1 MSATR
6 EIPPMPPPSDL
17 PIINPEFPGDGQRW
31 PSLPVIRVDAPR
43 KTQAEKYGGLY
54 YLGIAGLFVLLGLI
68 GWFAYGAWSL
78 RDVGTWIYVLH
89 DRSRPETERIQAAF
103 ALSRDPRVNQRQLWD
118 MCVYEQGLPPLA
130 RYLIAE
136 GLTAEAASADPRG
149 YALTVARSEGWPD
162 WLRLLLLRPLAYRAA
177 AGGTIMPESRGE
189 LRGLTVRGYDPLQRP
204 PVASEPLGE
213 LRDRPDPIIGLW
225 ATFALA
231 VSYDEGNPA
240 WEDLERAA
248 EAEGPDR
255 ELAGILLKALTAQGA
270 RRIRLL
276 DRATLWVRRHH
287 PGAARLWDGW
297 EVRGDRLVA
306 RPAPDLLK
314 APPGPPGTTSSPA
327 AAER

>member
-17 PIINPEFPGDGQRW
+17 PIINPEFPGNGQRW
-31 PSLPVIRVDAPR
+31 PSLPVIRVEAPR

-54 YLGIAGLFVLLGLI
+54 YLGIAGLFVLVGLI

-89 DRSRPETERIQAAF
+89 DRSRPEAERIQAAY

-118 MCVYEQGLPPLA
+118 MCVRDGGLPPLA

-136 GLTAEAASADPRG
+136 ALTAEAASADPRG

-177 AGGTIMPESRGE
+177 GGGTIAPGPLDE
-189 LRGLTVRGYDPLQRP
+189 LRGH
-204 PVASEPLGE
+204 
-213 LRDRPDPIIGLW
+213 PDPIIGLW
-225 ATFALA
+225 SAFAQA
-231 VSYDEGNPA
+231 ASRDEGDPA
-240 WEDLERAA
+240 RQDLGRAA

-255 ELAGILLKALTAQGA
+255 ELAGILLEALEAQGT
-270 RRIRLL
+270 RRIPLL

-287 PGAARLWDGW
+287 PGAARLWAGW

-306 RPAPDLLK
+306 RPAPDLLD

-327 AAER
+327 TAER